1 MSEVDVMYNNFDFN
15 AINKI
20 VSEQLDNIEPV
31 PLTYSYSDT
40 QFEILCKYIK
50 DFESGLDSEHE
61 VGLLLTNFGHSVTMH
76 VTEIGY
82 EKSVLMIFKG
92 YVNGKMSTLIQHI
105 SQLNFLLTSVP
116 KENDRPK
123 RPIGFFP
130 PTVE

>member
-1 MSEVDVMYNNFDFN
+1 MYNNFDFN

-20 VSEQLDNIEPV
+20 VSEQLDNI
-31 PLTYSYSDT
+31 
-40 QFEILCKYIK
+40 
-50 DFESGLDSEHE
+50 
-61 VGLLLTNFGHSVTMH
+61 TNFGHSVTMH

>member
-1 MSEVDVMYNNFDFN
+1 MLDTKTIYEAAMKRINDV
-15 AINKI
+15 
-20 VSEQLDNIEPV
+20 EPI
-31 PLTYSYSDT
+31 PLAYSYSDT

-105 SQLNFLLTSVP
+105 SQLNFLLMSVP

-123 RPIGFFP
+123 RPIGFLS
-130 PTVE
+130 PTAE